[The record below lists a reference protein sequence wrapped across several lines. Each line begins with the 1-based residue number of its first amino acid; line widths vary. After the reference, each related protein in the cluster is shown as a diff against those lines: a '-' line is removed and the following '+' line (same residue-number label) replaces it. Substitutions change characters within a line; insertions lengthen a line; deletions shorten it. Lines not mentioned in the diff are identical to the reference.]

1 MGDIMAIDLSRGKS
15 VQAYLQEKPG
25 EFHAVTAIEP
35 PQPKIAPDETDT
47 ELPTVTDEPFPR
59 TLWQKLRGKQP
70 PARVRDLEQQENL
83 NWKDKR
89 KLNKKADRSFLITM
103 RFSNGTRRTWVILSR
118 GDFFTYRKQMY
129 YLMYENA
136 YYDLTN
142 HCYHLDFF
150 DDHVVPIDR
159 KILLIPDKSAV
170 QGKETAF
177 FAVNPANV
185 KPIIKMEYVKALA
198 DSQSLSKYMKFLV
211 IVNMAAVLIS
221 AVGIYLVN
229 SIPKKMAPLVAQLV
243 INAIKAGAIKP

>member
-1 MGDIMAIDLSRGKS
+1 MAIDLSRGKS

-25 EFHAVTAIEP
+25 EFHAVTAMEP
-35 PQPKIAPDETDT
+35 PQPKTAPDETDT
-47 ELPTVTDEPFPR
+47 ELPTVADAPFPR
-59 TLWQKLRGKQP
+59 TFWQKLRGKQP
-70 PARVRDLEQQENL
+70 DARVREMGQHENL
-83 NWKDKR
+83 GRKDQR
-89 KLNKKADRSFLITM
+89 RLNKKADRSFLITM

-118 GDFFTYRKQMY
+118 GEFFTYRKKMY

-159 KILLIPDKSAV
+159 KILLIPDKSAIA
-170 QGKETAF
+170 GKETAF

-229 SIPKKMAPLVAQLV
+229 SIPKKMAPLIAQLV
-243 INAIKAGAIKP
+243 IAAIKAGAIKP

>member
-1 MGDIMAIDLSRGKS
+1 MIDLTKGKPVKAY
-15 VQAYLQEKPG
+15 VQTQPG
-25 EFHAVTAIEP
+25 TFAPVNAVEAVPGKDE
-35 PQPKIAPDETDT
+35 PDETDT
-47 ELPTVTDEPFPR
+47 ELPVASDTEPLPR
-59 TLWQKLRGKQP
+59 TFWQRMTGKQP